1 MATHHN
7 LHPISVVSAPGT
19 SAVVSGNNGQPLTA
33 HSNYIIDYSPPDSN
47 ASTLKQKL
55 KSINNNYAATANLIN
70 PNISSY
76 HMATYTSSPPSNS
89 NDSGFDSTSSPNSFL
104 NNNNNNNSSNA
115 GIVGN
120 NISGSAHFNSNF
132 ANMSISGSP
141 FISSRD
147 QYISISKLNYLI
159 ELT

>member
-19 SAVVSGNNGQPLTA
+19 SVVSAGNGQPMVG

-89 NDSGFDSTSSPNSFL
+89 NDSGFDSTSSPNSL
-104 NNNNNNNSSNA
+104 LNNNSSNA
-115 GIVGN
+115 GIAGN
-120 NISGSAHFNSNF
+120 NVMGSAQFNANF

-141 FISSRD
+141 FIASRD
-147 QYISISKLNYLI
+147 QYISISKLNYGI
-159 ELT
+159 